1 MSWFRGSRYKERWFG
16 MVGAAELNDGRD
28 IRRQGLREG
37 RTGRRSARAESRDD
51 DKRGPRRPPPM
62 AWPVSRAC
70 GRKFLQDNISLVQKV
85 EVVVFLD
92 FALTSESDAMQCGI
106 LPNPDRKK
114 WLMTRAKARVRM

>member
-1 MSWFRGSRYKERWFG
+1 MAGTFDAKGSERGERDAG
-16 MVGAAELNDGRD
+16 RHEQKAETMTREDRDARLRWHGRSFV
-28 IRRQGLREG
+28 RV
-37 RTGRRSARAESRDD
+37 
-51 DKRGPRRPPPM
+51 K
-62 AWPVSRAC
+62 
-70 GRKFLQDNISLVQKV
+70 RKFLQDNISLVQKV